1 MVMKKQKDLLDAKNR
16 RIPQPNHKQKLWNR
30 KVRYGSSIG
39 VQGQTEAT
47 ECGDSQRKC
56 GGHRGG
62 ALCLVAT
69 YIHTDRVRE
78 KSMCGLCTTVSMVHI
93 GREGGR
99 KEGNSFSQA
108 VLELG

>member
-1 MVMKKQKDLLDAKNR
+1 MAM
-16 RIPQPNHKQKLWNR
+16 
-30 KVRYGSSIG
+30 
-39 VQGQTEAT
+39 
-47 ECGDSQRKC
+47 
-56 GGHRGG
+56 
-62 ALCLVAT
+62 

>member
-1 MVMKKQKDLLDAKNR
+1 M
-16 RIPQPNHKQKLWNR
+16 
-30 KVRYGSSIG
+30 G

>member
-1 MVMKKQKDLLDAKNR
+1 MDPLLEFRDRQKQLNVVTVKES
-16 RIPQPNHKQKLWNR
+16 
-30 KVRYGSSIG
+30 VVG
-39 VQGQTEAT
+39 TE
-47 ECGDSQRKC
+47 E
-56 GGHRGG
+56 G
-62 ALCLVAT
+62 ALWYAGGMCLVAT

>member
-1 MVMKKQKDLLDAKNR
+1 MDPLLEFRDRQK
-16 RIPQPNHKQKLWNR
+16 QPNVVTVKES
-30 KVRYGSSIG
+30 VVG
-39 VQGQTEAT
+39 T
-47 ECGDSQRKC
+47 
-56 GGHRGG
+56 G
-62 ALCLVAT
+62 ALWCAGGMCLVAM

-99 KEGNSFSQA
+99 KKGNSFSQA